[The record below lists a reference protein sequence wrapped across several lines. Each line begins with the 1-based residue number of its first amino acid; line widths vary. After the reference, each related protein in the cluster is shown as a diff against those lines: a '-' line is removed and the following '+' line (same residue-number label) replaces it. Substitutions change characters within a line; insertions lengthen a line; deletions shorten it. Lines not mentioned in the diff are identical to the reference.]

1 MKNWIIL
8 TGLCA
13 ATPAYA
19 ALQALG
25 EQDLADIAGAQGI
38 TLGMKGEMTYDLV
51 YDNNTNKTNTAK
63 LKMANMGGD
72 FQFAD
77 LKIDIVN
84 LGTTKDGVDTR
95 ALQISLPSKISGK
108 KLGLGDLS
116 LSVSPFKGAKH
127 DLPTNLTDAPVRQT
141 YQAVVTASNYRF
153 RGEGKNSVGTEDDV
167 FNSDLGVNQIE
178 LHIADMGGTRNP
190 TTFEVT
196 RNAPAKLQI
205 ESWHTYGD
213 ASGKIDATYLTAA
226 ETERARVA
234 PNDKGNLGMHA
245 ELKEALDGP
254 AKGWQTTA
262 IKDGITQKNAGTNPL
277 GDNEYFFTKGVHTSL
292 AGKSSLG
299 IGSGSNT
306 TITDPDKTGKGM
318 MRETN
323 INNNKQGQDKTSKF
337 AVTGQNVAK
346 YTINLTSRIDQID
359 SDKFI
364 VGYDGHSDLT
374 TENKKNATRY
384 SNKTLCWSDGDCF
397 NNARYEGNHNV
408 GQSTSS
414 SGQGGCYGNNCEAR
428 PLVDGLSWY
437 TDNPNYKAVSA
448 EEYTQMK
455 NTGAQMAHD
464 PRVIFSVGKQT
475 EVRLQAMNLQCNRWC
490 GYDFDS
496 TAKSADTAKP
506 PRPAYRQATVAPAI
520 VLLDDKGNVMTY
532 DTGSGGSNVEIG
544 GDISSNPT
552 YTKISKDRFGS
563 TIHGDA
569 ELDDH
574 GFYPMARIDMTLGD
588 PLVGAAKTRFV
599 SGTSIQAPPERTRPL
614 IAGQNSLNQNISF
627 KLGGSAQVFGIK

>member
-84 LGTTKDGVDTR
+84 LGTTQDGVDTR
-95 ALQISLPSKISGK
+95 ALQISLPSKITGK

-153 RGEGKNSVGTEDDV
+153 RGEGKTNVGTEGDV

-196 RNAPAKLQI
+196 RNAPAQLQI

-213 ASGKIDATYLTAA
+213 DKGQITSTYLTDA

-245 ELKEALDGP
+245 ELKEALDGT
-254 AKGWQTTA
+254 AKGWQTQP
-262 IKDGITQKNAGTNPL
+262 KGQITKTIGA
-277 GDNEYFFTKGVHTSL
+277 DEYFFTKGVRTSL
-292 AGKSSLG
+292 GSNNSLG
-299 IGSGSNT
+299 FGGGQHSHIVK
-306 TITDPDKTGKGM
+306 PDKTSKGM
-318 MRETN
+318 MRVTN
-323 INNNKQGQDKTSKF
+323 TSNGNVQGGEQNSPFT
-337 AVTGQNVAK
+337 VNGQNVAK

-364 VGYDGHSDLT
+364 VGYKGQAGAKDGS
-374 TENKKNATRY
+374 TRY
-384 SNKTLCWSDGDCF
+384 ETGAAFNWS
-397 NNARYEGNHNV
+397 RYEGN
-408 GQSTSS
+408 GTTSV
-414 SGQGGCYGNNCEAR
+414 GQGGCYAGQPVIGPNTICEAR

-437 TDNPNYKAVSA
+437 TDNPTYDTTKVSA
-448 EEYTQMK
+448 ADYK
-455 NTGAQMAHD
+455 NMTGANAGKQMAHD

-475 EVRLQAMNLQCNRWC
+475 EVRLQAMNLQCDRWC
-490 GYDFDS
+490 GNDFDS
-496 TAKSADTAKP
+496 NAKSEATVKP
-506 PRPAYRQATVAPAI
+506 PRPVYRQATVAPAI
-520 VLLDDKGNVMTY
+520 VLLDVAGNVITY
-532 DTGSGGSNVEIG
+532 DTGSGGSNVVTGGEIFTNNVTY
-544 GDISSNPT
+544 NPAD
-552 YTKISKDRFGS
+552 KKERFGS
-563 TIHGDA
+563 EVLG
-569 ELDDH
+569 ELKNDDH